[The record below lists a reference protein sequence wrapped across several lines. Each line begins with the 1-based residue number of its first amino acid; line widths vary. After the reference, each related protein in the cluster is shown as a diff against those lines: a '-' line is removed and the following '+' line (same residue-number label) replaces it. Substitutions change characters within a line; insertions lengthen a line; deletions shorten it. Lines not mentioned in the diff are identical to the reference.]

1 MPDPVDGEALTG
13 CTPRSASRV
22 RVQWLDQCPST
33 NALLLERARAG
44 EPHATAIVC
53 ECQTAGRGRQGNAWI
68 SVPGSCL
75 TFSLLWRFE
84 SRLAAPASLGLAVGV
99 AVAEALE
106 SLGAKGIQLKW
117 PNDLM
122 VDGRKFCGILIE
134 AFQEK
139 DKTVAVIGVGLNV
152 DKSESIRGLAGRDVA
167 DLRETGVQAG
177 RKGIL
182 VALLES
188 LERSLN
194 RYGVEGFAP
203 AREQWLRRDAWKGR
217 RLRLGDARGVSVE
230 GIAAGV
236 GEDGALLLESEGIV
250 TAHYSGELS
259 LRLA

>member
-1 MPDPVDGEALTG
+1 MPDSVYGEALTG
-13 CTPRSASRV
+13 CVPRSDSRI
-22 RVQWLDQCPST
+22 RVHVLDQCPST

-53 ECQTAGRGRQGNAWI
+53 ENQTAGRGRQGNAWI

-84 SRLAAPASLGLAVGV
+84 SRLPAPASLGLAVGV
-99 AVAEALE
+99 ALAQALE
-106 SLGAKGIQLKW
+106 SLGARGIQLKW

-122 VDGRKFCGILIE
+122 FNGRKLCGILIE
-134 AFQEK
+134 AFQDK

-152 DKSESIRGLAGRDVA
+152 DHGESIRALTGRDVA
-167 DLRETGVQAG
+167 DLRETGIEAG
-177 RKGIL
+177 RKVIL

-188 LERSLN
+188 LERTLD
-194 RYGVEGFAP
+194 RFGMEGFAP
-203 AREQWLRRDAWKGR
+203 VREQWLMRDAWKGR
-217 RLRLGDARGVSVE
+217 RLKLFNAHGVSAE

-236 GEDGALLLESEGIV
+236 GQDGALLLQSDGNV